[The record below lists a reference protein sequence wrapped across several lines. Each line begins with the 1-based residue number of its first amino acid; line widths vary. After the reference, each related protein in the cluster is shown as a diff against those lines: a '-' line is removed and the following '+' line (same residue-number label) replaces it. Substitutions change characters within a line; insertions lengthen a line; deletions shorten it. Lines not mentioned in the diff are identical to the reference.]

1 MYLVITND
9 DNGSEIR
16 IKIMLNTVVTREKK
30 IDKSTFDVAAHNTLD
45 RKNSVQGESE
55 QM

>member
-1 MYLVITND
+1 MND

-16 IKIMLNTVVTREKK
+16 IKIMLNTVVTREKTLN
-30 IDKSTFDVAAHNTLD
+30 KSTFDVAVHKTPLD
-45 RKNSVQGESE
+45 RNNSVQDESE